1 MKKRF
6 ALYGMFAAMALFAT
20 ACGDDSSSGPEEESS
35 SSIEAEDESSSS
47 VEEEGKSSA
56 ADKKS
61 SSSEAKKGDSS
72 SSEEATSSSSAAVS
86 SSSHYSTE
94 PKCTINTEDN
104 VLSGECTYYGT
115 EIGDVKF
122 VTVVDYVKNTW
133 TLSSQGSLFLF
144 GSCSMLT
151 TWLKKEP
158 VAALSCSEAEKYYDV
173 TINYVDG
180 IEKEVGTI
188 EEFVPVV
195 RGFFERGLASDTE
208 TLNQKML
215 ENGAY
220 GTFRDTRDAKLYH
233 TIKVDGQIWM
243 AQNMNYGSK
252 SGSSCYDNAA
262 EYCVTYG
269 RLYTWEAA
277 KSACPTGWRLP
288 TSTEWETLL
297 VTTMGATKDESQ
309 QSYSGNDIS
318 LLGGDSYANSYGLS
332 FVLGGAYGEPGD
344 ETPEYNSLGSSGVYW
359 LGDEPQEGNVPVISI
374 EKQLVPIIGPDGM
387 LIPHSSESAYLYVIP
402 ESGLALSVRCIK
414 DDAPSLS
421 VSSN

>member
-6 ALYGMFAAMALFAT
+6 ALYGMFAAMAIFAT

-47 VEEEGKSSA
+47 VEEEGKSS
-56 ADKKS
+56 
-61 SSSEAKKGDSS
+61 SSEAKKGDSS

-94 PKCTINTEDN
+94 PQCTINTEDN

-133 TLSSQGSLFLF
+133 TFSSQGSLFYF

-151 TWLKKEP
+151 TWLKESP
-158 VAALSCSEAEKYYDV
+158 VVALSCSDAEKYYDV
-173 TINYVDG
+173 TINYVNG

-188 EEFVPVV
+188 EECESYV
-195 RGFFERGLASDTE
+195 RGFFESGLVSDTE

-252 SGSSCYDNAA
+252 SGSSCYDNDD

-344 ETPEYNSLGSSGVYW
+344 ETPEYNLRGSSGVYW

-374 EKQLVPIIGPDGM
+374 EPQYTLIMGPDG
-387 LIPHSSESAYLYVIP
+387 LTTHQSSERVYLYVIP

-414 DDAPSLS
+414 GSAPSQS

>member
-1 MKKRF
+1 MKKLF
-6 ALYGMFAAMALFAT
+6 PIAFFSAALMFV

-35 SSIEAEDESSSS
+35 SSIEVEDESSSS
-47 VEEEGKSSA
+47 VEEEG
-56 ADKKS
+56 KS

-94 PKCTINTEDN
+94 PKCTISTEDN

-115 EIGDVKF
+115 ETGDVKF

-133 TLSSQGSLFLF
+133 TLSSQGSLFHF
-144 GSCSMLT
+144 GSCSMLK
-151 TWLKKEP
+151 TWLKKRP
-158 VAALSCSEAEKYYDV
+158 VVALSCSDAEKYYDV

-195 RGFFERGLASDTE
+195 REFFESGLAYGTE

-252 SGSSCYDNAA
+252 SGSSCYDNDV

-297 VTTMGATKDESQ
+297 VTTMGATKDESG

-318 LLGGDSYANSYGLS
+318 LLGGGSYANSYGLS

-344 ETPEYNSLGSSGVYW
+344 ETPEYNSRGSSGVYW

-374 EKQLVPIIGPDGM
+374 ELQNTLIMGPDGLPM
-387 LIPHSSESAYLYVIP
+387 IQSSEGVYLYVIP

-414 DDAPSLS
+414 D
-421 VSSN
+421 